1 MTCIGLRFGAG
12 WHGLP
17 ASVPVTANGRREMKF
32 LLLAAG
38 LMSAGSTLAA
48 PVLAQEAK
56 QEARET
62 GPAHPGRIV
71 VLSKCFQCHTD
82 AMFRDQRQ
90 DRRAWEATLYRMI
103 GRGAL
108 WTPEEI
114 KLMAD
119 YLGAEY
125 GTAAKPAATP
135 H

>member
-1 MTCIGLRFGAG
+1 
-12 WHGLP
+12 
-17 ASVPVTANGRREMKF
+17 MKF

-38 LMSAGSTLAA
+38 FLWAGS
-48 PVLAQEAK
+48 VLATPACAQEAKQEAK
-56 QEARET
+56 QEAREA
-62 GPAHPGRIV
+62 GQHPGRVV

-90 DRRAWEATLYRMI
+90 DRRAWESTIYRMI

-125 GTAAKPAATP
+125 GIAVRPAATP
-135 H
+135 R

>member
-1 MTCIGLRFGAG
+1 MR
-12 WHGLP
+12 
-17 ASVPVTANGRREMKF
+17 F

-38 LMSAGSTLAA
+38 LMSAGSILTA
-48 PVLAQEAK
+48 PVRA

-62 GPAHPGRIV
+62 GPQQPGRAV

-90 DRRAWEATLYRMI
+90 DRRAWEATVYRMI

-135 H
+135 R

>member
-1 MTCIGLRFGAG
+1 
-12 WHGLP
+12 
-17 ASVPVTANGRREMKF
+17 MKF

-38 LMSAGSTLAA
+38 FMWAGTILAA
-48 PVLAQEAK
+48 PVCAQEAR
-56 QEARET
+56 QETREAA
-62 GPAHPGRIV
+62 PQPPGRAV

-90 DRRAWEATLYRMI
+90 DRRAWESTIYRMV

-125 GTAAKPAATP
+125 GIAAKPAAAP
-135 H
+135 R

>member
-1 MTCIGLRFGAG
+1 
-12 WHGLP
+12 
-17 ASVPVTANGRREMKF
+17 MKF
-32 LLLAAG
+32 LLLAACV
-38 LMSAGSTLAA
+38 MWAGTIVAA
-48 PVLAQEAK
+48 PVQAQEAR
-56 QEARET
+56 QEIREAA
-62 GPAHPGRIV
+62 PQPPGRAV

-90 DRRAWEATLYRMI
+90 DRRAWESTIYRMV

-125 GTAAKPAATP
+125 GIAAKPAAAP
-135 H
+135 R